1 MPDASHQKVADPAVD
16 TLDKRDVSPGT
27 SRLEDMRNAV
37 NGCGFRAGCGIHM
50 AFPFEGGQFS
60 LHFWV
65 RCLAK

>member
-1 MPDASHQKVADPAVD
+1 MPDASHQKVADPAVETRQD
-16 TLDKRDVSPGT
+16 WDVLSGM
-27 SRLEDMRNAV
+27 SRLEDMRNAL